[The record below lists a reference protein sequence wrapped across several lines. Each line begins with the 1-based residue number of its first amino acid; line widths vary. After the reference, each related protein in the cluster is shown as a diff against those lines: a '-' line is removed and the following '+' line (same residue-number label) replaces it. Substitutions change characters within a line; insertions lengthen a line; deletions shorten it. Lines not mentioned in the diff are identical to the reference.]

1 MKKLGAKGW
10 LAPALPKE
18 YGGMGADHVQRVILE
33 DEMGYHFAAP
43 LMVGNSWVG
52 PTIHLYGNEEQK
64 REYLPRLARGEIE
77 FTLGYSE
84 PQAGSD
90 LAALDIRAVK
100 DGDDYILNGQKI
112 FNTNMHYSNYVWL
125 AARTD
130 PDVPK
135 HKGISLMVVDSKSPG
150 ITIRPMWTLDGERT
164 NEVFYDNVRVPQK
177 NVVGEENKGWY
188 YLNTALA
195 FERNF
200 PIGRSRRLFED
211 LVAYCQE
218 TEKNGEPLSKDPLV
232 RQSLADLKVKVDVTN
247 MLVYIGRSRRLFED
261 LVAYCQETEKN
272 GEPLSKDPLVR
283 QSLAD
288 LKVKVDV
295 TNMLVYW
302 VAWMADKKIV
312 PEWQSPIVK
321 ILSTELMYSVGNTGM
336 QVMGLYGLLNEGSK
350 WAPLQGRCSLTYRQ
364 GARRSITAGTQEIQR
379 TVIALRGLGLP
390 RN

>member
-1 MKKLGAKGW
+1 MKKLGDKGW
-10 LAPALPKE
+10 LAPAMPKE
-18 YGGMGADHVQRVILE
+18 YGGMGADHIQHVILE

-52 PTIHLYGNEEQK
+52 PTIFLYGNEEQK
-64 REYLPRLARGEIE
+64 KEYLPRLARGEIE
-77 FTLGYSE
+77 FTLGYTE

-130 PDVPK
+130 PNVPK
-135 HKGISLMVVDSKSPG
+135 HKGISLMIVDSKSPG
-150 ITIRPMWTLDGERT
+150 ISIRPMWTLDGERT

-177 NVVGEENKGWY
+177 NVVGEENNGWY

-211 LVAYCQE
+211 LVSYCQE
-218 TEKNGEPLSKDPLV
+218 TERNGEPLSKDPLV
-232 RQSLADLKVKVDVTN
+232 RQSLADLKIKVDVTN
-247 MLVYIGRSRRLFED
+247 
-261 LVAYCQETEKN
+261 N
-272 GEPLSKDPLVR
+272 
-283 QSLAD
+283 
-288 LKVKVDV
+288 
-295 TNMLVYW
+295 LVYW
-302 VAWMADKKIV
+302 VAWMADKKVV
-312 PEWQSPIVK
+312 PDWQAPIVK
-321 ILSTELMYSVGNTGM
+321 ILSTELMYSVGNTGI
-336 QVMGLYGLLNEGSK
+336 QIMGLYGLLNEDSK
-350 WAPLQGRCSLTYRQ
+350 WAPLKGRCSLTYRQ

-379 TVIALRGLGLP
+379 TVIAQKGLGLP
-390 RN
+390 RK

>member
-1 MKKLGAKGW
+1 MDFEFSEENIRFRQEVREFLNAEVTEELIEEIEGAQGWTSLTWDYMAKLGAKGW
-10 LAPALPKE
+10 LAPAMPKE
-18 YGGMGADHVQRVILE
+18 YGGMGADHIQRVILE
-33 DEMGYHFAAP
+33 DEMGFHFAAP

-52 PTIHLYGNEEQK
+52 PTILLYGNEEQK
-64 REYLPRLARGEIE
+64 KEYLPQLARGEIE
-77 FTLGYSE
+77 FTLGYTE

-90 LAALDIRAVK
+90 LAALEIRAVK

-150 ITIRPMWTLDGERT
+150 ISIRPMWTMDGERT

-177 NVVGEENKGWY
+177 NVVGEENKGWF

-218 TEKNGEPLSKDPLV
+218 TERNDQPLSKDPLV
-232 RQSLADLKVKVDVTN
+232 RQALADLKVKVDVTN
-247 MLVYIGRSRRLFED
+247 
-261 LVAYCQETEKN
+261 N
-272 GEPLSKDPLVR
+272 
-283 QSLAD
+283 
-288 LKVKVDV
+288 
-295 TNMLVYW
+295 LVYW
-302 VAWMADKKIV
+302 VAWMADKKVV
-312 PEWQSPIVK
+312 PDWQAPIVK
-321 ILSTELMYSVGNTGM
+321 ILSTELMYQVGNTGM
-336 QVMGLYGLLNEGSK
+336 QIMGLYGLLDEGSK
-350 WAPLQGRCSLTYRQ
+350 WAPLKGRCMLTYRQ

-379 TVIALRGLGLP
+379 TVIAQKGLGMP